1 MEIKSVAVK
10 VKGGKKKQ
18 KKGFFR
24 KLKENWP
31 LLLMALPGLIWLIIF
46 YYIPVVGNVVA
57 FKNFKFTSEGGFIE
71 SVLKSEWVGFDNFK
85 FLFSSSHAY
94 IITRNT
100 ILYNLTFIILG
111 LIVAVSFGFILS
123 QLRNKQ
129 LIKTVQTSMLLPYFL
144 SWVIVSFF
152 VFAFISPD
160 KGLINR
166 LIMDNGG
173 VPTNWYVKQGIW
185 PPLLVFLGIWKT
197 IGYNTV
203 IYFAAIVGIDKSYY
217 EAAEMDGANKWQQ
230 IRQVLLPQIVPLMI
244 VLTIL
249 GLGNIFRADFGLF
262 YQIPRNS
269 GLLFNVTAVLDT
281 YIYNGLAS
289 TGNISMS
296 TAAGLYQSFVGFII
310 LFTANS
316 IVRKI
321 DKESAMF

>member
-1 MEIKSVAVK
+1 MAKLK
-10 VKGGKKKQ
+10 DKKKVVTRNN
-18 KKGFFR
+18 KKPFSKKIR
-24 KLKENWP
+24 DNWP
-31 LLLMALPGLIWLIIF
+31 LLIMTLPGLIWLVIF
-46 YYIPVVGNVVA
+46 YYIPVLGNVVA
-57 FKNFKFTSEGGFIE
+57 FKNFRFASNGGFIA
-71 SVLKSEWVGFDNFK
+71 SVLESDWVGFDNFK

-100 ILYNLTFIILG
+100 ILYNLVFIILG
-111 LIVAVSFGFILS
+111 LFVAVSFAFILS
-123 QLRNKQ
+123 QLRSKKV
-129 LIKTVQTSMLLPYFL
+129 IKTVQTSMLLPYFL

-152 VFAFISPD
+152 VFSFISPD

-173 VPTNWYVKQGIW
+173 VAKNWYVTQNVW
-185 PPLLVFLGIWKT
+185 PLLIVFLGIWKS

-217 EAAEMDGANKWQQ
+217 EAAEIDGASKWQQ
-230 IRQVLLPQIVPLMI
+230 IRHVLLPQIVPLMV

-269 GLLFNVTAVLDT
+269 GVLFNVTAVLDT

-296 TAAGLYQSFVGFII
+296 TAAGLYQSLVGFII
-310 LFTANS
+310 LVIANS
-316 IVRKI
+316 IVRRI

>member
-1 MEIKSVAVK
+1 METKSVAVR
-10 VKGGKKKQ
+10 VEGGKKKQ
-18 KKGFFR
+18 KKGFF
-24 KLKENWP
+24 KTLKENWP
-31 LLLMALPGLIWLIIF
+31 LLLMAAPGLIWLVIF
-46 YYIPVVGNVVA
+46 YYIPVAGNVVA
-57 FKNFKFTSEGGFIE
+57 FKNFKFAPDGGFID
-71 SVLKSEWVGFDNFK
+71 SIIGSEWVGLDNFK

-100 ILYNLTFIILG
+100 ILYNFTFIILG
-111 LIVAVSFGFILS
+111 LVVAVSFGFILS
-123 QLRNKQ
+123 QLRSKQ

-160 KGLINR
+160 KGLVNR

-173 VPTNWYVKQGIW
+173 VPTNWYVNQDVW
-185 PPLLVFLGIWKT
+185 PPLLVFLGIWKS

-230 IRQVLLPQIVPLMI
+230 IRHVLLPQIVPLMV

-269 GLLFNVTAVLDT
+269 GVLFNVTAVLDT

-296 TAAGLYQSFVGFII
+296 TAAGLYQSLVGFIV

-316 IVRKI
+316 IVRRI